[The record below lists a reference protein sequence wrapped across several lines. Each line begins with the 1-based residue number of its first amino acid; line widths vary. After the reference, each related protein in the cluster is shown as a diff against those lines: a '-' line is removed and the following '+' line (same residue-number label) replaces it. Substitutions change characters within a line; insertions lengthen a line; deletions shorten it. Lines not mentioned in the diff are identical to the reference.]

1 MISLQTLYRFP
12 LFAGL
17 DEETLKAIAIPSE
30 MVEASQGEWLFHEGD
45 PADSLYIILE
55 GSIDLKMAL
64 NADPHYGD
72 LERLNFGEVVGW
84 SALVEP
90 FVYTLG
96 AVAVDEGTRLAR
108 LDAGHLRALMERDTE
123 VGYRL
128 MRRMAGIIRRR
139 LAAMHTRFVSL
150 MVA

>member
-30 MVEASQGEWLFHEGD
+30 MVEASRDEWLFHEGD
-45 PADSLYIILE
+45 PADSLYIVLE

-64 NADPHYGD
+64 NGDPHYGD

-84 SALVEP
+84 SGLVEP
-90 FVYTLG
+90 FIYTLG
-96 AVAVDEGTRLAR
+96 AVAVDDGTRLAR
-108 LDAGHLRALMERDTE
+108 LDAGQLRALMERDPA

>member
-30 MVEASQGEWLFHEGD
+30 MVEASRGEWLFHEGD
-45 PADSLYIILE
+45 PADSLYIVLE

-64 NADPHYGD
+64 NGDPHYGD

-96 AVAVDEGTRLAR
+96 AVAVDDGTRLAR
-108 LDAGHLRALMERDTE
+108 LDAGHLRALMERDPE